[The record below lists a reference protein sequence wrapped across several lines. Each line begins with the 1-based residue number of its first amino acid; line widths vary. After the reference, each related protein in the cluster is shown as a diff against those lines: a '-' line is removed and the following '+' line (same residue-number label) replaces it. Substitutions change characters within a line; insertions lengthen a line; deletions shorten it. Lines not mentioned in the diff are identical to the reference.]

1 MIMLG
6 EKLLPGLLV
15 PISISKELMTKPL
28 TNQSVDYDM
37 TDGAHSQTADQLS
50 LFPNHRLYCVPNQPV
65 ASKRRPV
72 RLPRSVLVIHPTEQL
87 HHYLSRVAAE
97 AMSAAAKSY
106 GSAAL
111 AALRLGTAD
120 AEDPEPAITQTARPK
135 FVLAEPVQQER

>member
-6 EKLLPGLLV
+6 EKLLPGLLA

-37 TDGAHSQTADQLS
+37 TDGAHSETADQLS
-50 LFPNHRLYCVPNQPV
+50 LFQNYRLYSVPSRPV
-65 ASKRRPV
+65 PSKRRPI
-72 RLPRSVLVIHPTEQL
+72 RLPRSILVIRPNEQL
-87 HHYLSRVAAE
+87 HQYLSRIAAE
-97 AMSAAAKSY
+97 AMCAAAKSY

-120 AEDPEPAITQTARPK
+120 AEDPEPATAQSTWPK
-135 FVLAEPVQQER
+135 LALAESVPQDQ

>member
-1 MIMLG
+1 MLG

-50 LFPNHRLYCVPNQPV
+50 LFPNHRLYSVPSRPV
-65 ASKRRPV
+65 PSKRRPI
-72 RLPRSVLVIHPTEQL
+72 RLPRSILVIRPDEQL
-87 HHYLSRVAAE
+87 HQYLSRIAAQ

-111 AALRLGTAD
+111 AAFRLGTAD
-120 AEDPEPAITQTARPK
+120 AEDPELATTQSTRPK
-135 FVLAEPVQQER
+135 LALAESVPQDQ